1 METSSSKTMKGA
13 RTMETNHEQRSRP
26 ARPSDGW
33 RMGRT
38 GGIAALLYGLWVV
51 YLLVLQMIVFPG
63 AGLSAAAVHD
73 PAQVLPFVRSH
84 AGLFTLLWA
93 PELLA
98 AFLLPVLV
106 LALDDRMA
114 ATAPGRV
121 RVASA
126 CGLLGTFLIIAH
138 TLVQNAVIPLGSVYK
153 QDPAGAA
160 AAFRASDAIAGWLS
174 VGGLFAVGAWIVL
187 VCWVALQRGGLPR
200 WSAYVGLVA
209 GVLALLTLV
218 AGLPVGILGLLV
230 WSAMLATLLLRRGA
244 AGLVAHTET
253 AR

>member
-1 METSSSKTMKGA
+1 MFVAMAFRQDEVTRRG
-13 RTMETNHEQRSRP
+13 RP
-26 ARPSDGW
+26 AQTPDGW
-33 RMGRT
+33 SIGRA

-51 YLLVLQMIVFPG
+51 YLLVLQMIVLPG

-73 PAQVLPFVRSH
+73 PAHVLPFVHSH
-84 AGLFTLLWA
+84 AGLFTLFWA
-93 PELLA
+93 PEFLA
-98 AFLLPVLV
+98 AFLLPVVV

-114 ATAPGRV
+114 ASAPGRV

-126 CGLLGTFLIIAH
+126 CGLLGTFLILTH
-138 TLVQNAVIPLGSVYK
+138 TLVQNAVIPLESVYK

-174 VGGLFAVGAWIVL
+174 VGGLFALGVWIVL

-209 GVLALLTLV
+209 GALALLTLV

-230 WSAMLATLLLRRGA
+230 WSAMLAAVLLRRGA
-244 AGLVAHTET
+244 PALVAHTET